1 VLLIQKEVTN
11 FDLKNSQHD
20 NSVKDAV
27 GLFKPRPGYLGN
39 TQYYPLFAVDT
50 SVYPVDVTKTN
61 VKYFEVPFY
70 ERRLHDPL
78 PLPPER
84 YIFICHFSLIRLPF
98 FLQHNTTAHFILLES
113 LCSDIKYFK
122 G

>member
-1 VLLIQKEVTN
+1 VAT
-11 FDLKNSQHD
+11 FDLKNSQQD
-20 NSVKDAV
+20 NTVKDIV

-39 TQYYPLFAVDT
+39 TQYYPLFAIDT
-50 SVYPVDVTKTN
+50 AVYPIDVTKTN

-84 YIFICHFSLIRLPF
+84 YTFTCHFSSSHSPIF
-98 FLQHNTTAHFILLES
+98 FCNTTVHFTRVSCLSSCTLQKNLHLFIL
-113 LCSDIKYFK
+113 K
-122 G
+122 